1 MEGSIRVKEEV
12 KIKLSMN
19 ELLLLLLNLVIL
31 LLFVKNSKLKLL
43 LSGALFILVLFLG
56 HLDFNV
62 FLAWIFVYMGIF
74 VLDYI
79 NQDIIL
85 KKTENLRLEH
95 DSTKKHLAKSE
106 ANLVEMEKF
115 NRQVQME
122 VTKITGFFEI
132 SKELTKVMYLQQLAP
147 VVADIVKGGFDIA
160 SLGILIFDESKI
172 HNILIYPDKNIV
184 DFKENIEYPFD
195 IDREKIISDEESGF
209 YDGEDFKP
217 LLVKLGYTAPR
228 EDMYIIPLILEGRI
242 NGILMLEDLDEDK
255 TDLAH
260 TFAGFLALTLRK
272 IKLYARVQELA
283 ITDELTQVFVRRHF
297 HDVYQDELNRAKDK
311 NEEAC
316 FLMLDLDKFK
326 NCNDTFGHLVGDVIL
341 RETAKIIKQSI
352 REIDIV
358 GRYGGEEFC
367 VFLPQTELENGIDVA
382 ERIRKSVEKYIF
394 HAYDE
399 TLRITVSIGISSFPH
414 DAYDSLELVEKA
426 DLALYYAKRKGRNR
440 VIAYSTIK

>member
-1 MEGSIRVKEEV
+1 M
-12 KIKLSMN
+12 SMN
-19 ELLLLLLNLVIL
+19 ELLLLLNLLVL
-31 LLFVKNSKLKLL
+31 LLFVKNSKLRLL
-43 LSGALFILVLFLG
+43 LSSALFIPVLFLG
-56 HLDFNV
+56 HLNLNALF
-62 FLAWIFVYMGIF
+62 AWVFVYMGIF
-74 VLDYI
+74 VLDYM
-79 NQDIIL
+79 NQNLIFKETEDL
-85 KKTENLRLEH
+85 KLKHNN
-95 DSTKKHLAKSE
+95 TKGHLAKSE
-106 ANLVEMEKF
+106 TNLIEMEKF
-115 NRQVQME
+115 NRHIQME

-160 SLGILIFDESKI
+160 SLGILIFDENKI

-184 DFKENIEYPFD
+184 DFKENIECPFD
-195 IDREKIISDEESGF
+195 IDQEKIISNEESGF

-228 EDMYIIPLILEGRI
+228 DDMYIIPLILEGRI

-297 HDVYQDELNRAKDK
+297 NDIYQDELNRAKEK

-341 RETAKIIKQSI
+341 KETANIIKQSV

-367 VFLPQTELENGIDVA
+367 VFLPQTELENGVDVA
-382 ERIRKSVEKYIF
+382 ERIRKSVEKYTF

-399 TLRITVSIGISSFPH
+399 TLKITVSIGISSFPH
-414 DAYDSLELVEKA
+414 DARGSIELVEKA
-426 DLALYYAKRKGRNR
+426 DLALYYAKRKGRNK